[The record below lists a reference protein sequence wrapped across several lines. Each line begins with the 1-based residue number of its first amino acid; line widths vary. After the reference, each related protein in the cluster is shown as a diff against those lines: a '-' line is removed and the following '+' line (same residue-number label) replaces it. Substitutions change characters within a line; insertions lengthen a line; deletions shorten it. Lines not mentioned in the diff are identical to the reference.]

1 MSAEGRLL
9 AVQLAN
15 QRLTESLQKMQD
27 ELERV
32 RAENR
37 EFAQRNARL
46 QERLAGAE
54 RLCDTLKAEYKQA
67 TGKEYAGRRQITMF
81 GFQKSA

>member
-1 MSAEGRLL
+1 MSEAGKVL

-15 QRLTESLQKMQD
+15 QRLTESREKVQEEIDRL
-27 ELERV
+27 

-37 EFAQRNARL
+37 ELQKNNAQL
-46 QERLAGAE
+46 KERLTSAE
-54 RLCDTLKAEYKQA
+54 ELCETLKAEYKIA
-67 TGKEYAGRRQITMF
+67 TGKEYEGRRQITMF